1 VTASVVPIAAG
12 PSLDAAVEEF
22 LARPRLDRGTARSY
36 AQALTRLAR
45 DLDAGGPLG
54 QVSPEQVADAFTA
67 AWDGVAPRTWNR
79 HLAAVRSFRSWAAG
93 RWPVVDLAAHLERR
107 KENPD
112 RTKVI
117 DRHRIEA
124 LWERRDIPLREK
136 TLWRLLYE
144 SAARAQ
150 EVLGL
155 NIEDLDLD
163 NKRGRATRKG
173 GRVEWIQWQSGAARL
188 LPRLVAGR
196 TRGPVFLAERRP
208 ARTRTPAAADLCPPP
223 AAAGCP
229 TSAPSTCSRRPP
241 AERPSTSSATP
252 G

>member
-150 EVLGL
+150 EAVAALL
-155 NIEDLDLD
+155 ADHDP
-163 NKRGRATRKG
+163 GRR
-173 GRVEWIQWQSGAARL
+173 
-188 LPRLVAGR
+188 
-196 TRGPVFLAERRP
+196 
-208 ARTRTPAAADLCPPP
+208 
-223 AAAGCP
+223 
-229 TSAPSTCSRRPP
+229 RRPP
-241 AERPSTSSATP
+241 PP
-252 G
+252 